1 MKKNDTVYSASKDGA
16 AVLVTRIIAVMVIL
30 VALGVGVFLFAYNR
44 YNDKI
49 LYEERL
55 SQMQDI
61 TTQVFS
67 GLENVVENQ
76 WNTADILKNYIELA
90 QPSNADDLQRFMS
103 KQASL
108 NKFDEELDSL
118 IAVDQHGRYY
128 TQDGMKGTLQ
138 EVNYLL
144 DGRERITFVSNTVTT
159 NQTKM
164 VFLEKLADPVELQD
178 GSKIIYYGMAHD
190 MTELEPYFKC
200 KAYENDSSI
209 YVVDSDGLKLFS
221 SSESNLLSG
230 YNIYKV
236 LQNMEYRHGSNF
248 EAAQEE
254 LKEDGL
260 AYSNAVQDN

>member
-164 VFLEKLADPVELQD
+164 VFLEKLADPVEL
-178 GSKIIYYGMAHD
+178 
-190 MTELEPYFKC
+190 
-200 KAYENDSSI
+200 
-209 YVVDSDGLKLFS
+209 
-221 SSESNLLSG
+221 
-230 YNIYKV
+230 
-236 LQNMEYRHGSNF
+236 
-248 EAAQEE
+248 
-254 LKEDGL
+254 
-260 AYSNAVQDN
+260 